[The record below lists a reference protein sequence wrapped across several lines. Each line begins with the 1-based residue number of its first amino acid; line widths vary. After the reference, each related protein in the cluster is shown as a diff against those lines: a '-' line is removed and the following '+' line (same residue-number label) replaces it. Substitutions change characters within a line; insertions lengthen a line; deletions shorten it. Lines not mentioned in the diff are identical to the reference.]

1 MVYKI
6 KRYHYQGRGGARM
19 VNGVVCKTT
28 IREFDSHPPL
38 KQRTDM
44 KIRDLVKR
52 LEDIETSLDKKEDKE
67 NSNAVG
73 ELIEDIIE
81 FDIKAEREIRREIKK
96 FIDKEIEHRVVE
108 EAIHSG
114 SIAQA

>member
-1 MVYKI
+1 
-6 KRYHYQGRGGARM
+6 M
-19 VNGVVCKTT
+19 VNGVVCKTI